1 MSITKSWSAL
11 PCKFSPWVNQIDKNG
26 LSVYLNQRRFRDNC
40 RRIGFRKWAIIPPR
54 AADCIAIFVKQFLQS
69 RVWRKKSGCGE
80 YQPARGCQWSLRLT
94 RKKQKSHAFSTPMA
108 RLLRTRSVAN
118 FWLISMALQH
128 PWSTRKCH
136 IDSAGIPIK
145 RVINRLSTP

>member
-94 RKKQKSHAFSTPMA
+94 RKKTEKSCILDPDGTAIEDA
-108 RLLRTRSVAN
+108 
-118 FWLISMALQH
+118 
-128 PWSTRKCH
+128 
-136 IDSAGIPIK
+136 
-145 RVINRLSTP
+145 